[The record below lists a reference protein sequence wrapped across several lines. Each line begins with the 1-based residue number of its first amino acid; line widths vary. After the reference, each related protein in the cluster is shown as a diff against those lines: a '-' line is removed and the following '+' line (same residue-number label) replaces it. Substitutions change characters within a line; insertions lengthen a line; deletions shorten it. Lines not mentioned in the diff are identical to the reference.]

1 MPIRSLCAFAA
12 GRVVKSSLF
21 GVGGL
26 IVGTVISFQS
36 THHLGLLM
44 ERIFSK
50 PRCLAN
56 GALIEWPV
64 VIQKLFILH
73 LLLLELFLRSLKWP
87 LSVFKSLPLLLNDF
101 KVFVIYLLQF
111 MNLHFQLVNLIFEGG
126 EFFAVRL
133 LSHMS
138 IIYYFY
144 CWRSM
149 IFVLSLF
156 LFEKF
161 LKLLCLLL

>member
-12 GRVVKSSLF
+12 WGVVKSSLF
-21 GVGGL
+21 GVGGF

-56 GALIEWPV
+56 GALIERPV

-73 LLLLELFLRSLKWP
+73 LLLLKLFLRSLKWP
-87 LSVFKSLPLLLNDF
+87 LSVFKSLPLLLDNF
-101 KVFVIYLLQF
+101 KVFVIYLLQL

-126 EFFAVRL
+126 EFFSVGL

-149 IFVLSLF
+149 IFVLTLF
-156 LFEKF
+156 LFQKF
-161 LKLLCLLL
+161 LKFNCLLL